1 MDFSSCLENQSRIQK
16 IFEALPSKEERYA
29 KIMEMGQS
37 ASPLP
42 KEDQIEENLVPG
54 CQSLLYLKV
63 TCQDGLLS
71 IQTASDA
78 LISAGL
84 AQLLV
89 QAYDGEPP
97 LAVTK
102 CPPLFLKAVGILE
115 ALTPSRANG
124 LKSLYQKLQK
134 ESLKFLAS
142 SV

>member
-1 MDFSSCLENQSRIQK
+1 MDFSSCLRKQSRIQK
-16 IFEALPSKEERYA
+16 IFEKLPSKDERYA
-29 KIMEMGQS
+29 KIIELGQL
-37 ASPLP
+37 APPML
-42 KEDQIEENLVPG
+42 KEDQVEENFVPG

-89 QAYDGEPP
+89 QTYDGAPP

-102 CPPLFLKAVGILE
+102 CPPLFLKKIGILE
-115 ALTPSRANG
+115 VLSPSRANG